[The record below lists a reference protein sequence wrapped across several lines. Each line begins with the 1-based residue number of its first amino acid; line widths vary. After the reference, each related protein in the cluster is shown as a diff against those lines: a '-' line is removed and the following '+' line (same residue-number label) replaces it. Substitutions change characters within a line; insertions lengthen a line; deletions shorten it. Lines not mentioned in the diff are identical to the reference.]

1 MSIKKDGEKWLVD
14 LRPSGRNGKRFRR
27 KFDKKAEALAYE
39 KHILSTHHNKEW
51 LGLPVDKR
59 RLSELIDIWW
69 IKSGQLKRTATN
81 YRKKVELICREL
93 GDPTVNNIDAAL
105 ISNWQLERMTRGHK
119 ANTVR
124 RLTSC
129 LSNVFSVLIET
140 GDFTGAHP
148 LKDLKQPAPEKSEMT
163 YLTLKQTQD
172 LLDYLKNDWELL
184 KIVEISLATGSRW
197 RETITLKSSNLSPYR
212 IRFTNTKTGKPR
224 TVPISKQLYDDI
236 YPESGGNL
244 FSEDPQVRLGKIFTK
259 LGFDLPKGQKVHVLR
274 HTFASHFVMNGGDI
288 LTLKEILGH
297 ASINQTM
304 TYAHLAPDHLIDAVK
319 LNPLNKLRDPQND
332 HTYDPERPIAI

>member
-105 ISNWQLERMTRGHK
+105 ISNWQLERMARGHK
-119 ANTVR
+119 ANAYTTF
-124 RLTSC
+124 LI
-129 LSNVFSVLIET
+129 LSLLLLLLST
-140 GDFTGAHP
+140 P
-148 LKDLKQPAPEKSEMT
+148 L
-163 YLTLKQTQD
+163 
-172 LLDYLKNDWELL
+172 LLL
-184 KIVEISLATGSRW
+184 
-197 RETITLKSSNLSPYR
+197 
-212 IRFTNTKTGKPR
+212 
-224 TVPISKQLYDDI
+224 
-236 YPESGGNL
+236 
-244 FSEDPQVRLGKIFTK
+244 
-259 LGFDLPKGQKVHVLR
+259 
-274 HTFASHFVMNGGDI
+274 
-288 LTLKEILGH
+288 
-297 ASINQTM
+297 
-304 TYAHLAPDHLIDAVK
+304 
-319 LNPLNKLRDPQND
+319 
-332 HTYDPERPIAI
+332 